1 MSEPDPALNA
11 PSIPPASRAAKR
23 PILVVDDEPEMLFS
37 LRNLLRREFEVFTA
51 ESGPAGIEILQSRP
65 VHVVMT
71 DQRMP
76 QMTGVQF
83 LTQIKD
89 EHPEAIRMIF
99 TGYAD
104 IGAVIDAINQGNVYR
119 YVTKPWDPE
128 DLLAALHEAGR
139 LYDLVAARRKLL
151 RDLKEY
157 EARCVAM
164 AESMRAGRL
173 GSLNEAGTAEADA
186 LAAMGMHLM
195 HRVDQTLAAMPGR

>member
-1 MSEPDPALNA
+1 
-11 PSIPPASRAAKR
+11 
-23 PILVVDDEPEMLFS
+23 MLFS

-51 ESGPAGIEILQSRP
+51 ASGAEGIEILQKQAI
-65 VHVVMT
+65 HVVMT

-83 LTQIKD
+83 LSQIKD
-89 EHPEAIRMIF
+89 DHPEAIRMIF

-104 IGAVIDAINQGNVYR
+104 VSAVIDAINQGNVYR

-128 DLLAALHEAGR
+128 DLLTALRQAGK

-151 RDLKEY
+151 TDLKGY

-164 AESMRAGRL
+164 AEAMRAGQL
-173 GSLNEAGTAEADA
+173 GTLNERGAAEADA
-186 LAAMGMHLM
+186 LARQGLDLM
-195 HRVDQTLAAMPGR
+195 QRVDQTLAAMPGR